1 MPDPGRIVLTLPGA
15 FRTLRLRRRSEAPH
29 PSGLLA
35 LAGRLA
41 LDLLALDAETASV
54 TPKFPKGE
62 SR

>member
-1 MPDPGRIVLTLPGA
+1 
-15 FRTLRLRRRSEAPH
+15 
-29 PSGLLA
+29 LLA

-54 TPKFPKGE
+54 IPKFPKGE

>member
-1 MPDPGRIVLTLPGA
+1 
-15 FRTLRLRRRSEAPH
+15 
-29 PSGLLA
+29 LLA
-35 LAGRLA
+35 LAGLLA